1 MSTETV
7 AVSIATDENGYM
19 GRECPVQ
26 ECLGYFKITPGTGLK
41 GKGLPCHC
49 PYCGHTQG
57 HDHFHT
63 REQIE
68 YAKSVAFQQFSDRL
82 TNELKKLEFDHKP
95 RGMFGIGI
103 SVKVNPGQSPPIH
116 HYRER
121 QLETEVVCS
130 SCTLRYAVYG
140 VFAFCPDCG
149 QHNSLQILDANLVI
163 VGKLLDLAEAA
174 DRELAHK
181 LVENA
186 LEDCVSAFDGFG
198 RELCRVYVAQN
209 PTARLDRWT
218 FQSLDAVRSNIQDLA
233 GADLSALVPSSD
245 WNAAVIGFQKRHL
258 VAHKMGVVDQ
268 AYITKTGDTR
278 YAVGRKVDISATEVR
293 DLTRII
299 KVLADH
305 IAKAVL
311 PPP

>member
-7 AVSIATDENGYM
+7 SVSLSPDESGYL
-19 GRECPVQ
+19 GRECPVK

-57 HDHFHT
+57 HNHFHT
-63 REQIE
+63 PEQIE
-68 YAKSVAFQQFSDRL
+68 YAKSVAVRQFTDRF
-82 TNELKKLEFDHKP
+82 TQKLKELEFDHKP

-103 SVKVNPGQSPPIH
+103 SMKVEPGQRSPIH

-121 QLETEVVCS
+121 QLETELVCS
-130 SCTLRYAVYG
+130 NCTLRYSVYG

-149 QHNSLQILDANLVI
+149 QHNSLQILETNLLI
-163 VGKLLDLAEAA
+163 VGKFLDLAEQA
-174 DRELAHK
+174 DRELVGR

-198 RELCRVYVAQN
+198 REHCRLHMAQN

-218 FQSLDAVRSNIQDLA
+218 FQSLDVVRSNIQALA
-233 GADLSALVPSSD
+233 GMDLSTVVSSSD
-245 WNAAVIGFQKRHL
+245 WSSAVIGFQKRHL
-258 VAHKMGVVDQ
+258 VAHKMGVIDQ
-268 AYITKTGDTR
+268 AYIAKTGDTS
-278 YAVGRKVDISATEVR
+278 YAVGRKVDISASEVR
-293 DLTRII
+293 DLTAII
-299 KVLADH
+299 KVLAEH